1 MPGNFDNRN
10 GQGKTIRQQIF
21 SWLCD
26 REMTAK
32 DLSMMVKIPEKE
44 VSIHLKHIEKSAAAK
59 RKTLMVRPFECL
71 SCGYQ
76 FKERKRF
83 TRPGRCPKC
92 RDTHVESP
100 VFRII

>member
-1 MPGNFDNRN
+1 MSSDFDSRH
-10 GQGKTIRQQIF
+10 GHRKTIRQQIF

-32 DLSMMVKIPEKE
+32 DLSMVVKIPEKE
-44 VSIHLKHIEKSAAAK
+44 VTVHLNHIGKTAAAK
-59 RKTLMVRPFECL
+59 GNSLVIHPFECL
-71 SCGYQ
+71 SCGYL

-92 RDTHVESP
+92 KGTHVESP
-100 VFRII
+100 VFRIV

>member
-1 MPGNFDNRN
+1 MSLDADSKN

-32 DLSMMVKIPEKE
+32 DLSKVVKIPEKE
-44 VSIHLKHIEKSAAAK
+44 VAIHLKHIGKSAAAK
-59 RKTLMVRPFECL
+59 GKTLEVHPFECL
-71 SCGYQ
+71 SCGYL

-83 TRPGRCPKC
+83 TRPGRCPECK
-92 RDTHVESP
+92 DTHVESP
-100 VFRII
+100 VFRIL